1 VVKTFL
7 PAVLLL
13 LSAQQAPPAKPAFK
27 SGVTVVEV
35 DVVVTDRSGRPVRG
49 LRRDDF
55 DISEDGRPVEIAT
68 FSAVDVPEAPRQSI
82 IPPPDRS
89 GSAFA
94 SNDRPDDGRL
104 ILIVLDDI
112 QVSFTAGRMATVKTV
127 ARRAVERLGPADV
140 AGVMTTSGWPGGQT
154 EFTTDKSRLL
164 DAIEQFVPRGSTTL
178 PPSPARRHQC
188 QAPTHRLSAWPT
200 GERSQQWPD

>member
-1 VVKTFL
+1 VAKIFL

-13 LSAQQAPPAKPAFK
+13 LSAQQAPPPQPAFK
-27 SGVTVVEV
+27 SNVTVVEV

-94 SNDRPDDGRL
+94 SNDRADDGRL

-112 QVSFTAGRMATVKTV
+112 QVSFTAGRMATVKSV
-127 ARRAVERLGPADV
+127 ARRTVDLRSTWIDRVDGHIAPCAVS
-140 AGVMTTSGWPGGQT
+140 MN
-154 EFTTDKSRLL
+154 SRI
-164 DAIEQFVPRGSTTL
+164 DS
-178 PPSPARRHQC
+178 
-188 QAPTHRLSAWPT
+188 
-200 GERSQQWPD
+200 